1 MNNKPHKVVYEV
13 LIVIL
18 LILCILLGYKLDKL
32 EKTNQMEPK
41 TKYYKPLDDRL
52 TIKSSGIDGLGLFA
66 EEEISVGENLGVSH
80 VYDERFKNQ
89 FIRTPLG
96 GFINHSDTPN
106 LKAYIDAD
114 FRYIKT
120 LRHIKAGEELTLE
133 YNLYNVK

>member
-1 MNNKPHKVVYEV
+1 MTDKPHKTVYEV
-13 LIVIL
+13 LILIL

-32 EKTNQMEPK
+32 EKTNQMESKP
-41 TKYYKPLDDRL
+41 KYYKPLDDRL

-66 EEEISVGENLGVSH
+66 EEEIAVGENLGVSH
-80 VYDERFKNQ
+80 VYDERFTNQ

-106 LKAYIDAD
+106 LKAYIDSD

>member
-1 MNNKPHKVVYEV
+1 MNNKPHKIVYEV
-13 LIVIL
+13 TIAL
-18 LILCILLGYKLDKL
+18 LLVLCILMGYKIEQL
-32 EKTNQMEPK
+32 EKTNHMESK
-41 TKYYKPLDDRL
+41 SKYYKPLDDRL
-52 TIKSSGIDGLGLFA
+52 TIKSSEINGLGLFA
-66 EEEISVGENLGVSH
+66 TEELPVGENLGVSH
-80 VYDERFKNQ
+80 VYDERFTNQ

>member
-1 MNNKPHKVVYEV
+1 MINKPHKVVYEV

-32 EKTNQMEPK
+32 EKTNQMESI
-41 TKYYKPLDDRL
+41 TKFYKPLDDRL

-80 VYDERFKNQ
+80 VYDERFKNK

-106 LKAYIDAD
+106 IKAYIDAD

-120 LRHIKAGEELTLE
+120 IRHIKAGEELTLE

>member
-1 MNNKPHKVVYEV
+1 
-13 LIVIL
+13 
-18 LILCILLGYKLDKL
+18 
-32 EKTNQMEPK
+32 MESIRK
-41 TKYYKPLDDRL
+41 FYKPLDDRL

-66 EEEISVGENLGVSH
+66 EEEISVGEDLGISH
-80 VYDERFKNQ
+80 VYDERFTNK

-106 LKAYIDAD
+106 LKAYLTAD

-133 YNLYNVK
+133 YNLYNVKQ

>member
-1 MNNKPHKVVYEV
+1 METGINRICKLLV
-13 LIVIL
+13 LIL
-18 LILCILLGYKLDKL
+18 LILVILLGHKVDKL
-32 EKTNQMEPK
+32 KKTNKMEVK
-41 TKYYKPLDDRL
+41 LKYYKPLDDRL
-52 TIKSSGIDGLGLFA
+52 TISPSSIDGLGLFA
-66 EEEISVGENLGVSH
+66 VEDIPVGENLGISH
-80 VYDERFKNQ
+80 VYDERFKNK

-133 YNLYNVK
+133 YSLYNVK

>member
-1 MNNKPHKVVYEV
+1 MNNKPHKIVYEV
-13 LIVIL
+13 TIVL
-18 LILCILLGYKLDKL
+18 LLVLCILMGYKIEQL
-32 EKTNQMEPK
+32 EKTNHMESKP
-41 TKYYKPLDDRL
+41 KYYKPLDDRL
-52 TIKSSGIDGLGLFA
+52 TIKSSTIEGLGLFA
-66 EEEISVGENLGVSH
+66 TEELPVGENLGVSH
-80 VYDERFKNQ
+80 VYDERFTNQ

-106 LKAYIDAD
+106 LKAHIDAD

>member
-1 MNNKPHKVVYEV
+1 MIEKPHKTVYQV
-13 LIVIL
+13 LIVAL
-18 LILCILLGYKLDKL
+18 LILCILLGNKLDKL
-32 EKTNQMEPK
+32 KKTNPMELK

-52 TIKSSGIDGLGLFA
+52 TIKLSSINGLGLFA
-66 EEEISVGENLGVSH
+66 EEDLPVGENLGISH

-106 LKAYIDAD
+106 LKAHLTAD